1 MDTILPL
8 PFLPFV
14 DLNDLLNPTEARTG
28 LTATQVSYLGCIA
41 FAPTPDTLEIL
52 LHFLK
57 TNLSVESY
65 VDVSAIESTD
75 DILTILNGG
84 ARKVFV
90 TYAQWHSKELKSYL
104 DRVIPRAG
112 MPIHSELSF
121 PNGVCIVTDSAVV
134 SVQLLQQQ
142 AKKTSPIFM
151 TTPPGSGVTSYVNL
165 VTTEASAIPLIPV
178 SELTFG
184 EGSADMVS
192 VPELIG
198 KLWNSDRPDKLLPT
212 VVTDESGVA
221 LGLVYSSQESL
232 AETLKT
238 GTGVYQS
245 RKRGLWYKGATSGD
259 TQELVRIA
267 LDCDQDCL
275 KFVVRQKG
283 NGK

>member
-1 MDTILPL
+1 
-8 PFLPFV
+8 
-14 DLNDLLNPTEARTG
+14 
-28 LTATQVSYLGCIA
+28 
-41 FAPTPDTLEIL
+41 
-52 LHFLK
+52 
-57 TNLSVESY
+57 
-65 VDVSAIESTD
+65 
-75 DILTILNGG
+75 
-84 ARKVFV
+84 
-90 TYAQWHSKELKSYL
+90 
-104 DRVIPRAG
+104 
-112 MPIHSELSF
+112 
-121 PNGVCIVTDSAVV
+121 
-134 SVQLLQQQ
+134 
-142 AKKTSPIFM
+142 M